1 LQHPGLRNKV
11 LTVHSRGAEQQT
23 IEALAAVEAHAILH
37 WYSGALRHVEAA
49 LAAGLRFSVNSSMLR
64 SKSGHRIIAE
74 LPHDRILTETDGPYT
89 RVGTNTAEPSDIPTV
104 VAGLARMWNEEPEQ
118 VRDIVLEN
126 MNALAA
132 EAKSGAPIAYQSSE
146 IRG

>member
-1 LQHPGLRNKV
+1 
-11 LTVHSRGAEQQT
+11 
-23 IEALAAVEAHAILH
+23 
-37 WYSGALRHVEAA
+37 
-49 LAAGLRFSVNSSMLR
+49 
-64 SKSGHRIIAE
+64 
-74 LPHDRILTETDGPYT
+74 
-89 RVGTNTAEPSDIPTV
+89 
-104 VAGLARMWNEEPEQ
+104 MWNEEPEQ